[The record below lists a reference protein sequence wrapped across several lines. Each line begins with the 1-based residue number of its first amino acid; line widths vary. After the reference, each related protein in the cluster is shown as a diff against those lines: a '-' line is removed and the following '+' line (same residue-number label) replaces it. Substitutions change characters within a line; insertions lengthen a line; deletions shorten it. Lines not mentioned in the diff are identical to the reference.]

1 MRTVNSLS
9 GGKTSSYIA
18 AHYPADYDVF
28 SLVRINDSKCK
39 FPDEKIRLEVED
51 RLQKPFI
58 GTAEDDTIIYTMLD
72 LEQFIGRKIHWVSGP
87 EFENVIDKKGQ
98 YLPNK
103 VARYCTTE
111 LKTMPIVHWM
121 YDVIKEP
128 VAMRFGYRANET
140 SRAKSM
146 MAKLDDEG
154 FTTVKAT
161 FTKLAD
167 GRNSWQTVKYCKPEF
182 PLIDGNIYK
191 DEIEKFWQDKPVRFA
206 YMNNCVGCFWRSP
219 LLLRHLYNKQP
230 TKIQWFADTE
240 KKAKGNWRSDCK
252 YSDVIKWN
260 AQTEL
265 FDDDFNECDSGHCGI

>member
-58 GTAEDDTIIYTMLD
+58 GTAEDDTIIHTMLD

-128 VAMRFGYRANET
+128 VSMRFGYRANET